1 MSEQQSID
9 AQIEIMEDQMR
20 SRRGRIESDLNK
32 MFEHVKM
39 PNDMNAYMVQRVVEE
54 LVEQMRQSA
63 ILVVLDMLT
72 HPARFEMFAQ
82 LASRL
87 KEQEKS
93 S

>member
-1 MSEQQSID
+1 MSEQSVD
-9 AQIEIMEDQMR
+9 DQIKVIEDQIR

-32 MFEHVKM
+32 MFEHVEM
-39 PNDMNAYMVQRVVEE
+39 PHDLNGHMVQRVVED
-54 LVEQMRQSA
+54 LTEQMRQLA
-63 ILVVLDMLT
+63 ILIVLDMLT
-72 HPARFEMFAQ
+72 HPQRFELFAQ